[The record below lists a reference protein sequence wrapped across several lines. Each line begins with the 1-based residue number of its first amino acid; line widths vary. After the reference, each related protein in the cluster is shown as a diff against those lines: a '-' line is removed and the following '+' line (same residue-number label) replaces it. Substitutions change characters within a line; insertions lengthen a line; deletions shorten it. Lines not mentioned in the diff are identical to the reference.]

1 MKIDDDALRAFVEDA
16 IPFNQH
22 LGLKLEAC
30 DPESA
35 RVVTRL
41 ELRPEYV
48 GNALRRMPHGGVI
61 SFMIDATAGAAA
73 ALSLQDASLVD
84 KIATIDMRVDYLK
97 PSRGMVLYATAEVM
111 RTGNR
116 IVVVR
121 SSVHD
126 DAGILV
132 ALGSN
137 VFNIAR

>member
-1 MKIDDDALRAFVEDA
+1 MKLDADALRSFVEDA
-16 IPFNQH
+16 IPFNTF
-22 LGLKLEAC
+22 LGLKLESC
-30 DPESA
+30 DPGMA

-41 ELRPEYV
+41 ELEAHHI
-48 GNALRRMPHGGVI
+48 GNPVRKMPHGGVI

-73 ALSLQDASLVD
+73 ALSLNDAGLVD

-97 PSRGMVLYATAEVM
+97 AARGTVLFATAEVM

-126 DAGILV
+126 DAGLLV